1 MAICQY
7 RSMECAIISRAGQ
20 VLARG
25 KLVLKQEDGKTRL
38 NLETRGGKLIEGG
51 FVSED
56 GDLEE
61 ASEVLFQNCFNT
73 WRMTGLTLSVTI
85 NS

>member
-1 MAICQY
+1 
-7 RSMECAIISRAGQ
+7 MECAIISRAGQ

-25 KLVLKQEDGKTRL
+25 KLVLKEENGKTRL

-56 GDLEE
+56 GDLKA
-61 ASEVLFQNCFNT
+61 ASEVLFQNCFDT
-73 WRMTGLTLSVTI
+73 WRMTGLTLSVVI
-85 NS
+85 K

>member
-1 MAICQY
+1 
-7 RSMECAIISRAGQ
+7 MECAIISRAGQ

-25 KLVLKQEDGKTRL
+25 KLILKPEADGKTRL

-51 FVSED
+51 FVSEN
-56 GDLEE
+56 GDLEA

-73 WRMTGLTLSVTI
+73 WRMTGLTLSIVI
-85 NS
+85 NK

>member
-1 MAICQY
+1 
-7 RSMECAIISRAGQ
+7 MECAIISRAGQ

-25 KLVLKQEDGKTRL
+25 KLILKQEANQTRL

-56 GDLEE
+56 GDLDA
-61 ASEVLFQNCFNT
+61 ASKVLFENCFAT
-73 WRMTGLTLSVTI
+73 WRMTGLTLQVVIS
-85 NS
+85 S

>member
-1 MAICQY
+1 
-7 RSMECAIISRAGQ
+7 MECAIISRAGQ

-25 KLVLKQEDGKTRL
+25 KLVLKHEDNGEIRL

-51 FVSED
+51 IVGED
-56 GDLEE
+56 GDLSS
-61 ASEVLFQNCFNT
+61 ASEVLFKNCFAT

-85 NS
+85 SS

>member
-1 MAICQY
+1 
-7 RSMECAIISRAGQ
+7 MECAIISRAGQ

-25 KLVLKQEDGKTRL
+25 KLVLKREEDKTRL

-51 FVSED
+51 FVGED
-56 GDLEE
+56 GDLEA

-73 WRMTGLTLSVTI
+73 WRMSGLTLKVVI
-85 NS
+85 K

>member
-1 MAICQY
+1 
-7 RSMECAIISRAGQ
+7 MECAIISRAGQ

-25 KLVLKQEDGKTRL
+25 KLVLKQEENSKTRL

-56 GDLEE
+56 GDLEA
-61 ASEVLFQNCFNT
+61 ASEILFQNCFNT
-73 WRMTGLTLSVTI
+73 WRMTGLTLSVVI
-85 NS
+85 K